1 MGDPRKQRKK
11 YEMPRFPWRT
21 DILQGELRLIGEY
34 GLRNKRELW
43 RHKTMLSRF
52 RAIARS
58 LLGMP
63 LEERSKLEHQLLN
76 RLHRIGILPE
86 TAELDDVLD
95 LNVEGVLERRLQT
108 VIFRRGL
115 AKSIYQARQFIT
127 HGHVAIGDKRI
138 FSPSYLVFKD
148 DEARI
153 NYAPTSPLNNPNH
166 PVRKAPSF
174 VAEQPQAKRITGK
187 EAEEKELEREEE
199 V

>member
-1 MGDPRKQRKK
+1 MGDPKKQRKK

-21 DILQGELRLIGEY
+21 DVLQAELRLIGEY

-52 RAIARS
+52 RGIARS

-63 LEERSKLEHQLLN
+63 LEERSKLGKQLLS

-86 TAELDDVLD
+86 MAELDDVLD

-115 AKSIYQARQFIT
+115 ANSIYQARQFIT
-127 HGHVAIGDKRI
+127 HGHIAIGERRV
-138 FSPSYLVFKD
+138 FSPSYLVLKD
-148 DEARI
+148 DEERI
-153 NYAPTSPLNNPNH
+153 NYAPTSALNNPDH
-166 PVRKAPSF
+166 PMRKAPSF
-174 VAEQPQAKRITGK
+174 AAEKTQAKRITRK
-187 EAEEKELEREEE
+187 EAEKEEE
-199 V
+199 F

>member
-1 MGDPRKQRKK
+1 MGDPKKQRKK

-21 DILQGELRLIGEY
+21 DILQGELQLLGEY

-52 RAIARS
+52 RGIARS

-63 LEERSKLEHQLLN
+63 PEERSKLENQLLN

-95 LNVEGVLERRLQT
+95 LNIESILERRLQT

-115 AKSIYQARQFIT
+115 AKSIHQARQFIT
-127 HGHVAIGDKRI
+127 HGHVAIGERKV

-148 DEARI
+148 EEEKI
-153 NYAPTSPLNNPNH
+153 NYAPTSPLNNPDH
-166 PVRKAPSF
+166 PVRKTSGFA
-174 VAEQPQAKRITGK
+174 AEKPQAKRITGK
-187 EAEEKELEREEE
+187 EAEEEEE
-199 V
+199 F

>member
-1 MGDPRKQRKK
+1 
-11 YEMPRFPWRT
+11 MPRFPWRT

-52 RAIARS
+52 RGIARS

-63 LEERSKLEHQLLN
+63 PEERSKLESQLLS

-95 LNVEGVLERRLQT
+95 LNVENVLERRLQT

-115 AKSIYQARQFIT
+115 ANSIHQARQFIT
-127 HGHVAIGDKRI
+127 HGHVAIGEKRV

-148 DEARI
+148 DEDRI
-153 NYAPTSPLNNPNH
+153 NYASTSPLNDPGH
-166 PVRKAPSF
+166 PVRKGPS
-174 VAEQPQAKRITGK
+174 VAAEKPQVRRGAKK
-187 EAEEKELEREEE
+187 EAEGEEE
-199 V
+199 F

>member
-1 MGDPRKQRKK
+1 MGDPKKQRKK

-21 DILQGELRLIGEY
+21 DILQAELRLIGEY

-43 RHKTMLSRF
+43 RHKTVLSRF
-52 RAIARS
+52 RGIARS

-63 LEERSKLEHQLLN
+63 PEERSKLENQLLN

-115 AKSIYQARQFIT
+115 AKSMYQARQFIT
-127 HGHVAIGDKRI
+127 HGHVAIREKRV
-138 FSPSYLVFKD
+138 FSPSYLVLKD
-148 DEARI
+148 DEERI
-153 NYAPTSPLNNPNH
+153 NYAPTSPLNNPDH
-166 PVRKAPSF
+166 PTRKAPSF
-174 VAEQPQAKRITGK
+174 AAEKPQAKRITRK
-187 EAEEKELEREEE
+187 ESEGEE
-199 V
+199 

>member
-1 MGDPRKQRKK
+1 MGDPKKQRKK

-21 DILQGELRLIGEY
+21 DILQAELSLIGEY

-52 RAIARS
+52 RGIARS

-63 LEERSKLEHQLLN
+63 PEERSKLENQLLN
-76 RLHRIGILPE
+76 RLRRIGILPE

-95 LNVEGVLERRLQT
+95 LNVEDVLERRLQT

-115 AKSIYQARQFIT
+115 AKSIHQARQFIT
-127 HGHVAIGDKRI
+127 HGHMSIGDKRV
-138 FSPSYLVFKD
+138 FSPSYLVFKE

-153 NYAPTSPLNNPNH
+153 NYATNSPLNNSDH
-166 PVRKAPSF
+166 PVRKAPSL
-174 VAEQPQAKRITGK
+174 
-187 EAEEKELEREEE
+187 AEEKPQMKRVARKQEQEE
-199 V
+199 

>member
-1 MGDPRKQRKK
+1 
-11 YEMPRFPWRT
+11 MPRFPWRT

-52 RAIARS
+52 RGIARS

-63 LEERSKLEHQLLN
+63 PEERSKLESQLLS

-95 LNVEGVLERRLQT
+95 LNVEDVLERRLQT

-115 AKSIYQARQFIT
+115 TKSIHQARQFIT
-127 HGHVAIGDKRI
+127 HGHVAIGEKRV

-148 DEARI
+148 DENRI
-153 NYAPTSPLNNPNH
+153 NYASTSPLNDPGH
-166 PVRKAPSF
+166 PVRKGPS
-174 VAEQPQAKRITGK
+174 VAAEKPQVRRGAKK
-187 EAEEKELEREEE
+187 EAEGEEE
-199 V
+199 F

>member
-1 MGDPRKQRKK
+1 MGDPKKQRKK

-52 RAIARS
+52 RGIARS

-63 LEERSKLEHQLLN
+63 PEERSKLESQLLS

-95 LNVEGVLERRLQT
+95 LNVEDVLERRLQT

-115 AKSIYQARQFIT
+115 TKSIHQARQFIT
-127 HGHVAIGDKRI
+127 HGHVAIGEKRV

-148 DEARI
+148 DENRI
-153 NYAPTSPLNNPNH
+153 NYASTSPLNDPGH
-166 PVRKAPSF
+166 PVRKGPS
-174 VAEQPQAKRITGK
+174 VAAEKPQVRRGAKK
-187 EAEEKELEREEE
+187 EAEGEEE
-199 V
+199 F

>member
-1 MGDPRKQRKK
+1 MGDPKKQRKK

-21 DILQGELRLIGEY
+21 DILQAELSLIGEY

-52 RAIARS
+52 RGIARS

-63 LEERSKLEHQLLN
+63 PEERSKVESQLLN

-95 LNVEGVLERRLQT
+95 LNVEDVLERRLQT

-115 AKSIYQARQFIT
+115 AKSIHQARQFIT
-127 HGHVAIGDKRI
+127 HGHVAIGEKRI
-138 FSPSYLVFKD
+138 FSPSYLVLKD

-153 NYAPTSPLNNPNH
+153 NYASTSPLNNPDH
-166 PVRKAPSF
+166 PAGKAPSF
-174 VAEQPQAKRITGK
+174 AAETPQVRKVAKK
-187 EAEEKELEREEE
+187 EAGEKELERE
-199 V
+199 

>member
-1 MGDPRKQRKK
+1 MGDPKKQRKK

-21 DILQGELRLIGEY
+21 DILQGELHLIGEY

-52 RAIARS
+52 RGIARS

-63 LEERSKLEHQLLN
+63 SEERSKLENQLLN

-95 LNVEGVLERRLQT
+95 LNIEGVLERRLQT

-115 AKSIYQARQFIT
+115 AKSIHQARQFIT
-127 HGHVAIGDKRI
+127 HGHVAIGEKRV

-148 DEARI
+148 DEERI
-153 NYAPTSPLNNPNH
+153 NYAPTSPLNNPDH

-174 VAEQPQAKRITGK
+174 TAEKPEVKRVAKKRS
-187 EAEEKELEREEE
+187 
-199 V
+199 

>member
-1 MGDPRKQRKK
+1 MGDPKKQRKK

-21 DILQGELRLIGEY
+21 DTLQGELRLIGEY

-43 RHKTMLSRF
+43 RHRTMVSRF
-52 RAIARS
+52 RGIARS

-63 LEERSKLEHQLLN
+63 PDERSKLENQLLT

-95 LNVEGVLERRLQT
+95 LNVEDVLERRLQT

-115 AKSIYQARQFIT
+115 AKSIHQARQFVT
-127 HGHVAIGDKRI
+127 HGHVAIGEKRV
-138 FSPSYLVFKD
+138 FSPSYLVLKD

-153 NYAPTSPLNNPNH
+153 NYAPTSLLNNPDH

-174 VAEQPQAKRITGK
+174 AAEKLQAKRITRK
-187 EAEEKELEREEE
+187 EAEGEEF
-199 V
+199 

>member
-1 MGDPRKQRKK
+1 MGDPKKQRKK

-21 DILQGELRLIGEY
+21 DTLQGELRLIGEY

-43 RHKTMLSRF
+43 RHRTMVSRF
-52 RAIARS
+52 RDIARS

-63 LEERSKLEHQLLN
+63 PDERSKLENQLLT

-95 LNVEGVLERRLQT
+95 LNVEDVLERRLQT

-115 AKSIYQARQFIT
+115 AKSIHQARQFVT
-127 HGHVAIGDKRI
+127 HGHVAIGEKRV
-138 FSPSYLVFKD
+138 FSPSYLVLKD

-153 NYAPTSPLNNPNH
+153 NYAPTSPLNNPDH

-174 VAEQPQAKRITGK
+174 AAEKLQAKRITRK
-187 EAEEKELEREEE
+187 EAEGEEF
-199 V
+199 